1 MDYYLT
7 PEKLAELKTDLH
19 MLKTERRAEIAERLR
34 HAKDL
39 GDLSENSEY
48 MEAREEQERTE
59 MRIVELEEM
68 IKNARLFTRST
79 GKEVNIGSVVEVSK
93 NNERLLFTIVGS
105 HDVDPAA
112 GKISLESPLGRA
124 CMGKRVGDT
133 AKVQTPGG
141 EVTYK
146 ITKVE

>member
-112 GKISLESPLGRA
+112 GKISLESPLGQALLVRS
-124 CMGKRVGDT
+124 VGQKVSIT
-133 AKVQTPGG
+133 APAGIL
-141 EVTYK
+141 TY
-146 ITKVE
+146 IIQDIR